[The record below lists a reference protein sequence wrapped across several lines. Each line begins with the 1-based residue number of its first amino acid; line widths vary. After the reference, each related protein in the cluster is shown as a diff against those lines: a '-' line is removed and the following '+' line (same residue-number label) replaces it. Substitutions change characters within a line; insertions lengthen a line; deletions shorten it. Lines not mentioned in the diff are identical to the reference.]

1 MPETIKFAKLSNS
14 NYNDWKSDMQ
24 AHLGE
29 HGLWRLVCGKEPMP
43 TKADLVKDW
52 ETKAI
57 KAASKIYLA
66 VGQDQKVHIKEFLED
81 PVAMWKKLESVHVS
95 KKPGARFNAYDDLFT
110 ISKKEDETLMDLSTR
125 VTEAMAKIK
134 NLRPAKFTVDKL
146 DKELEAMSHIRAL
159 PADYKHLT
167 SALMLLPE
175 LDKDTVLELF
185 KAEELQRTK
194 EEQAVQ
200 RAAAAAAS
208 FVSRGRGRG
217 RGGYGY
223 RGSGGHANMICFNCG
238 EKDHLAYNCQQPKKS
253 IQTNRA

>member
-1 MPETIKFAKLSNS
+1 MSETIKFAKLSNS

-43 TKADLVKDW
+43 TKVDLVEDW

-66 VGQDQKVHIKEFLED
+66 
-81 PVAMWKKLESVHVS
+81 LESVHVS

-110 ISKKEDETLMDLSTR
+110 ISKKEDETLMNISTR
-125 VTEAMAKIK
+125 VTKAMAKIK

-146 DKELEAMSHIRAL
+146 DKELKAMFFIRAL

-167 SALMLLPE
+167 SVLMLLPE
-175 LDKDTVLELF
+175 LDKDT
-185 KAEELQRTK
+185 
-194 EEQAVQ
+194 
-200 RAAAAAAS
+200 
-208 FVSRGRGRG
+208 
-217 RGGYGY
+217 
-223 RGSGGHANMICFNCG
+223 
-238 EKDHLAYNCQQPKKS
+238 
-253 IQTNRA
+253 

>member
-1 MPETIKFAKLSNS
+1 MIGRVTCKPIWVSMVYGDLSVAKNQSMPS
-14 NYNDWKSDMQ
+14 
-24 AHLGE
+24 
-29 HGLWRLVCGKEPMP
+29 
-43 TKADLVKDW
+43 KADLVEDW

-66 VGQDQKVHIKEFLED
+66 VGQDQKVHIREFLED

-134 NLRPAKFTVDKL
+134 NLRPAKFTVDEL
-146 DKELEAMSHIRAL
+146 DKELEAMSLIRAL

-200 RAAAAAAS
+200 RAAAAATS
-208 FVSRGRGRG
+208 FVPRGRGRG

-223 RGSGGHANMICFNCG
+223 RGSGGHANMICFNC
-238 EKDHLAYNCQQPKKS
+238 Q
-253 IQTNRA
+253 

>member
-1 MPETIKFAKLSNS
+1 MSETIKFAKLSNS

-43 TKADLVKDW
+43 TKADLVEDW
-52 ETKAI
+52 EAKAI

-66 VGQDQKVHIKEFLED
+66 VGQDQKVHIREFLED

-134 NLRPAKFTVDKL
+134 NLRPAKFTVDEL
-146 DKELEAMSHIRAL
+146 DKELEAMSLIRAL

-175 LDKDTVLELF
+175 QDKDTVLELF

-194 EEQAVQ
+194 DLYLTKHKGFYVHINRDTMEF
-200 RAAAAAAS
+200 S
-208 FVSRGRGRG
+208 LNDTS
-217 RGGYGY
+217 
-223 RGSGGHANMICFNCG
+223 SPISCFC
-238 EKDHLAYNCQQPKKS
+238 
-253 IQTNRA
+253 